1 MERLVHYIFGLVFAA
16 GGLLALPGDGQA
28 NEGFGERVAGTYFV
42 EHSSGA
48 FRVITLN
55 SDGGLSA
62 IASSQ
67 GGSVF
72 EGVEFTSQ
80 QGTWKQNGARALIAT
95 VINFGLG
102 TDTTGGTVVATYELS
117 FGRGFDTV
125 EGVITLLNFA
135 PGVNPFDDDAKP
147 IDDPVESTVEGSRV
161 EPGTLRPSDPPS

>member
-1 MERLVHYIFGLVFAA
+1 MINGDRPTLGPNAGRKARKVDSACARRCFRWLGLACCTGWAQTRLSTTGIWEMSDKGRPLWSASCTTSSA
-16 GGLLALPGDGQA
+16 WCLLLGPLALPGDGQA

-80 QGTWKQNGARALIAT
+80 QGT
-95 VINFGLG
+95 
-102 TDTTGGTVVATYELS
+102 
-117 FGRGFDTV
+117 
-125 EGVITLLNFA
+125 
-135 PGVNPFDDDAKP
+135 
-147 IDDPVESTVEGSRV
+147 
-161 EPGTLRPSDPPS
+161 

>member
-42 EHSSGA
+42 EQSTGS

-62 IASSQ
+62 IESSQ
-67 GGSVF
+67 GGSLI

-80 QGTWKQNGARALIAT
+80 HMAAEWRASPDRHGDRL
-95 VINFGLG
+95 
-102 TDTTGGTVVATYELS
+102 
-117 FGRGFDTV
+117 R
-125 EGVITLLNFA
+125 
-135 PGVNPFDDDAKP
+135 P
-147 IDDPVESTVEGSRV
+147 GSRYHR
-161 EPGTLRPSDPPS
+161 GHHRRHL

>member
-72 EGVEFTSQ
+72 EGAEFTSQ
-80 QGTWKQNGARALIAT
+80 QGTWKQNG
-95 VINFGLG
+95 GQ
-102 TDTTGGTVVATYELS
+102 E
-117 FGRGFDTV
+117 
-125 EGVITLLNFA
+125 
-135 PGVNPFDDDAKP
+135 
-147 IDDPVESTVEGSRV
+147 
-161 EPGTLRPSDPPS
+161 

>member
-16 GGLLALPGDGQA
+16 GGLLALPGGGQA

-42 EHSSGA
+42 EQRTGS

-80 QGTWKQNGARALIAT
+80 HGTWKQNGAQALIAT
-95 VINFGLG
+95 VIDFGLG
-102 TDTTGGTVVATYELS
+102 ADTTGGTIVATYELS
-117 FGRGFDTV
+117 FGRGFHTV
-125 EGVITLLNFA
+125 EGVITLLPFA
-135 PGVNPFDDDAKP
+135 PGVNPFEDDAEP
-147 IDDPVESTVEGSRV
+147 IDDPVETTLKGSRV
-161 EPGTLRPSDPPS
+161 EPGTLRP